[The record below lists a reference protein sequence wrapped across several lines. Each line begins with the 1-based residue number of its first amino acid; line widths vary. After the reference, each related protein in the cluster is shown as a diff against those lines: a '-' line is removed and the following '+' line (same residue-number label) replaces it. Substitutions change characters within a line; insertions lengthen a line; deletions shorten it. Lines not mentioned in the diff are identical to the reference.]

1 MARRPFLDRFS
12 SRGPAA
18 HGDVLAPVVRNLEA
32 VLNTREGYGFFQEG
46 FGLGDYIGERGG
58 KELVPFL
65 TEELQRQV
73 AQYEPR
79 LRDVEVTLQGQDA
92 ALCLHFEV
100 TGQLG
105 GDGLR
110 LRLIFDT
117 VSSRVRLERKD

>member
-12 SRGPAA
+12 SHRSPQGDRLGP
-18 HGDVLAPVVRNLEA
+18 VLRNLES
-32 VLNTREGYGFFQEG
+32 VLNTREGYGFFQQG
-46 FGLGDYIGERGG
+46 FGLGDYTGDRGG

-73 AQYEPR
+73 VQYEPR
-79 LRDVEVTLQGQDA
+79 LRDVEVTMLGQDG
-92 ALCLHFEV
+92 ALCLHFDV
-100 TGQLG
+100 TGLLAGEALQ
-105 GDGLR
+105 

>member
-1 MARRPFLDRFS
+1 MPRRPFLDRFS
-12 SRGPAA
+12 SRGASAREPL
-18 HGDVLAPVVRNLEA
+18 GPVLRNLEA
-32 VLNTREGYGFFQEG
+32 VLNTREGYGFFQQG
-46 FGLGDYIGERGG
+46 FGLGDYTGDRGG

-79 LRDVEVTLQGQDA
+79 LRDVEVTLRGQDA

-100 TGQLG
+100 TGLLSG
-105 GDGLR
+105 EALR
-110 LRLIFDT
+110 LGLIFDT

>member
-1 MARRPFLDRFS
+1 MARRPFLDKFT
-12 SRGPAA
+12 SRGAPPWDA
-18 HGDVLAPVVRNLEA
+18 LAPVLRNLES
-32 VLNTREGYGFFQEG
+32 VLNTREGYGFFQQG
-46 FGLGDYIGERGG
+46 FGLGDYTGDRGG

-73 AQYEPR
+73 MQYEPR
-79 LRDVEVTLQGQDA
+79 LRDVEVTMLGQDG

-100 TGQLG
+100 TGLLAG
-105 GDGLR
+105 EALR